1 MTKYEIRKELR
12 GMFNGDRIVKG
23 IKVCNVAWKDMPY
36 MVIENEETFNDAK
49 ADNFTPID
57 HYKTQQDLIDS
68 LYKVI
73 AYKRY

>member
-12 GMFNGDRIVKG
+12 GLFNSDKTIKG
-23 IKVCNVAWKDMPY
+23 IKVCNVAWKYMPY

>member
-12 GMFNGDRIVKG
+12 GMFNEHRKIDSFT
-23 IKVCNVAWKDMPY
+23 VCNVAWKNMPY

-49 ADNFTPID
+49 VDNFTPID